1 MENVKISFCVTY
13 YNQSGFVSQS
23 LDSILALNMPC
34 DFEILLGDDGSAD
47 DTVEKVKEYQSRFPD
62 KIKVFIM
69 PREADKK
76 YNFIH
81 RAAAN
86 RLNLVEHATGDFIM
100 FLDGDDHYCATD
112 FVPKALTQ
120 FEKNK
125 NLVACAF
132 DYQMEYPDRIEQPR
146 MPVKNFAVTDYVKG
160 IYIPSGAFVFK
171 NVFDGKKIAFLKQT
185 KNFDDNVI
193 TLYVLQF
200 GDLAYIDEPV
210 YGYRQNEGS
219 IWNSVSELEKNII
232 NAKDY
237 FILSEIVP
245 KFKDLIL
252 YRQFFSIKKV
262 WKKRYSLR
270 KILGN
275 EKFEDHL
282 NDIQKRGNI
291 FLENCFC
298 WRKKSWFEKIK
309 TYWNFRKM
317 KSQIKY
323 ISKSY

>member
-1 MENVKISFCVTY
+1 MGNVKISFCVTY
-13 YNQSGFVSQS
+13 YNQSAFVSQS
-23 LDSILALNMPC
+23 LDSILTLDMPC
-34 DFEILLGDDGSAD
+34 GFEILVGDDGSTD
-47 DTVEKVKEYQSRFPD
+47 DTVAKVKEYQSRFPD

-112 FVPKALTQ
+112 FIPKALIE

-132 DYQMEYPDRIEQPR
+132 GYQMEYPDKIEQPLL
-146 MPVKNFAVTDYVKG
+146 PIKNFAVTDYVRSV
-160 IYIPSGAFVFK
+160 YIPSGAFVFK
-171 NVFDGKKIAFLKQT
+171 NIFDQEKIDFLKKT

-193 TLYVLQF
+193 SLYILQF
-200 GDLAYIDEPV
+200 GDMTYIDEPI

-219 IWNSVSELEKNII
+219 IWNSASELEKHII

-237 FILSEIVP
+237 FILSAIVP

-252 YRQFFSIKKV
+252 IRQFGNIRHIWKNRKKIKAILPDEIFQKHFSDVCERQDVFIKNCLNWNELSVFEKV
-262 WKKRYSLR
+262 KLWFEFRKLKRLR
-270 KILGN
+270 KNG
-275 EKFEDHL
+275 K
-282 NDIQKRGNI
+282 G
-291 FLENCFC
+291 
-298 WRKKSWFEKIK
+298 
-309 TYWNFRKM
+309 
-317 KSQIKY
+317 
-323 ISKSY
+323 

>member
-23 LDSILALNMPC
+23 LDSIFALDMPC
-34 DFEILLGDDGSAD
+34 DFEILVGDDGSAD
-47 DTVEKVKEYQSRFPD
+47 DTVAKIKEYQSRFPD
-62 KIKVFIM
+62 KIKLFVM
-69 PREADKK
+69 PREAGKK

-112 FVPKALTQ
+112 FIPKALAR

-132 DYQMEYPDRIEQPR
+132 DYQMEYPDRSERPR
-146 MPVKNFAVTDYVKG
+146 LPAKNFSVSDYVKG
-160 IYIPSGAFVFK
+160 IYIHSGAFVFK
-171 NVFDGKKIAFLKQT
+171 NVFDREKIAFLKQT

-193 TLYVLQF
+193 ALYVLQF
-200 GDLAYIDEPV
+200 GDLTYIDEPV

-219 IWNSVSELEKNII
+219 IWNSASELEKNII

-237 FILSEIVP
+237 FILSAIVP

-252 YRQFFSIKKV
+252 RRQFGSIKQV
-262 WKKRYSLR
+262 WK
-270 KILGN
+270 N
-275 EKFEDHL
+275 
-282 NDIQKRGNI
+282 
-291 FLENCFC
+291 
-298 WRKKSWFEKIK
+298 RKKIKTTLTDDVFKKHFSDVCERNDVFIKNCLNWKELSVFEKIK
-309 TYWNFRKM
+309 TWFVFKKLKRLQRKNG
-317 KSQIKY
+317 KG
-323 ISKSY
+323 

>member
-23 LDSILALNMPC
+23 LDSVFALDMPC
-34 DFEILLGDDGSAD
+34 DFEILVGDDGSAD

-62 KIKVFIM
+62 KIKLFVM

-112 FVPKALTQ
+112 FVPKALAR

-132 DYQMEYPDRIEQPR
+132 DYQMEYPDRIERPR
-146 MPVKNFAVTDYVKG
+146 LPAKNFSVTDYVKG
-160 IYIPSGAFVFK
+160 IYIHSGAFVFK
-171 NVFDGKKIAFLKQT
+171 NVFDGEKIAFLKQT

-193 TLYVLQF
+193 ALYVLQF
-200 GDLAYIDEPV
+200 GDLTHIDEPV

-219 IWNSVSELEKNII
+219 IWNSASELEKNII

-237 FILSEIVP
+237 FILSAIMP

-252 YRQFFSIKKV
+252 RRQFGFIKHVWKNRKKV
-262 WKKRYSLR
+262 KSTLSEDVFKKHFSDVCERNDVFIKNCLNW
-270 KILGN
+270 N
-275 EKFEDHL
+275 EL
-282 NDIQKRGNI
+282 
-291 FLENCFC
+291 
-298 WRKKSWFEKIK
+298 SVFEKIK
-309 TYWNFRKM
+309 TWFVFKKLKRLQRKNG
-317 KSQIKY
+317 KG
-323 ISKSY
+323 

>member
-1 MENVKISFCVTY
+1 MENVKVSFCVTY

-23 LDSILALNMPC
+23 LDSILALDIPC
-34 DFEILLGDDGSAD
+34 GFEILVGDDGSAD

-62 KIKVFIM
+62 KIKIFIM

-146 MPVKNFAVTDYVKG
+146 MPVKNFALTDYVKS

-200 GDLAYIDEPV
+200 GDMTYIDEPI

-219 IWNSVSELEKNII
+219 IWNSASELEKNII

-237 FILSEIVP
+237 FILSVVVP
-245 KFKDLIL
+245 KFQNLIL
-252 YRQFFSIKKV
+252 CRQFGAIKNV
-262 WKKRYSLR
+262 WK
-270 KILGN
+270 N
-275 EKFEDHL
+275 
-282 NDIQKRGNI
+282 
-291 FLENCFC
+291 
-298 WRKKSWFEKIK
+298 RKKIKTTLTDDVFNKHFLDVCERKDVFIRNCLNWNKLSVCEKIK
-309 TYWNFRKM
+309 TWFAFKKLKHLRRKNG
-317 KSQIKY
+317 KG
-323 ISKSY
+323 